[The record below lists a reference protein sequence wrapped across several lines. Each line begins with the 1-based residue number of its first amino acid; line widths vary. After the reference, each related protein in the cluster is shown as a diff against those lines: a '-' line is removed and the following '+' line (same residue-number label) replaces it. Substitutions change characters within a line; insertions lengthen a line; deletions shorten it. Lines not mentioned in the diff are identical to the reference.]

1 MEHDPINIDEFS
13 IPKDNVPKETMMRA
27 TPLVEMRVTT
37 TSLVGDQLKLTFPKV
52 IASVIAWFKRKKVY
66 IPVKFSVV
74 ALVVK
79 ASPVMTIP
87 IPSPLISVIDTS
99 LVVETFIQ
107 GAF

>member
-1 MEHDPINIDEFS
+1 MEHDPVNIDEFS
-13 IPKDNVPKETMMRA
+13 IPKDNIPKETMMRA
-27 TPLVEMRVTT
+27 TPLVEMKVTT
-37 TSLVGDQLKLTFPKV
+37 TSLVGDQLKLTSPKV
-52 IASVIAWFKRKKVY
+52 IASVITWFKRKKVY